1 MSQLPFLDVRMPQE
15 PSPTLLKSSP
25 LIRYSLATRPAFLLA
40 SIMPVCVGTAAA
52 SYQGYEFKAILF
64 ALSVL
69 AVMLIHAGVN
79 VINDYYDEQNGTD
92 RLNTERIYPFTGGSR
107 FIQNQVLSARQI
119 FNFAWLLLG
128 AAILLGLGLVWH
140 TGVGL
145 LWIGLAGFLVGW
157 GYSAPLLQ
165 LNSRGLGEPAVAV
178 GLGVLT
184 PLGAWYVQTSAFDAY
199 PCVISLPLGLLA
211 MNILLINQ
219 FPDAKADAASGKH
232 HWVVRFGAE
241 QAAWLYALHVLLASL
256 ILLSLIVSGLLPSL
270 ALISLLPLGL
280 AGRAASLLKRYARQ
294 TEQLTSAIKLTIA
307 SLILHS
313 GLLTL
318 SLALV

>member
-1 MSQLPFLDVRMPQE
+1 MPQE
-15 PSPTLLKSSP
+15 PSQALLSQP
-25 LIRYSLATRPAFLLA
+25 LLIRYSLATRPAFLLA
-40 SIMPVCVGTAAA
+40 SIVPVCVGAAAA
-52 SYQGYEFKAILF
+52 SYQGYEFKAGLF
-64 ALSVL
+64 VLSVL
-69 AVMLIHAGVN
+69 AMMFIHAGVN

-107 FIQNQVLSARQI
+107 FIQNQVLSAQQT
-119 FNFAWLLLG
+119 FYFAWLLLG
-128 AAILLGLGLVWH
+128 AAILIGVGLVWQ

-157 GYSAPLLQ
+157 GYSAPPLQ
-165 LNSRGLGEPAVAV
+165 LNSRGLGEPAVAL
-178 GLGVLT
+178 GIGVLA
-184 PLGAWYVQTSAFDAY
+184 PLGAWYVQTSVFKGY
-199 PCVISLPLGLLA
+199 PCLISLPLGLLA

-241 QAAWLYALHVLLASL
+241 RAAWVYRLNVLLASL
-256 ILLSLIVSGLLPSL
+256 ILLSLIISGLLPSL

-280 AGRAASLLKRYARQ
+280 AGRAAILLKRYALQ
-294 TEQLTSAIKLTIA
+294 TERLTSAIKMTIA
-307 SLILHS
+307 SLILHG